1 MPVTSLF
8 NRAQG
13 IQYTDRIAHY
23 FTGQGVVFTDLLSQE
38 AA

>member
-1 MPVTSLF
+1 LF

-13 IQYTDRIAHY
+13 VAYTDRIAAF
-23 FTGQGVVFTDLLSQE
+23 FTGQGVVFTDLLSKE